1 MRDISST
8 WIEYIHNVLWIQ
20 PTNPFKKPQ
29 AVSTDTQC
37 DEKNSEGAFISY
49 ESMLSSTICSNI
61 NSSYYSCNGWRTA
74 ENEKRCFLRK
84 KTVFC
89 RASLFIFVPSL
100 RITAL
105 GTLKLQTQRTYTD
118 GHKCAM
124 LNILDHWLLAH
135 SIMFGKTHT
144 SSCLEGN
151 FLRIMSGRTHCN
163 LFGRTTK
170 IAPSKMISTNY
181 LVPKKEGWWWSQPPC
196 SLSTSVG

>member
-1 MRDISST
+1 MFFESNPLILSKNLRQSLL
-8 WIEYIHNVLWIQ
+8 IHNVM
-20 PTNPFKKPQ
+20 KKILKERSYLMNLCFHLLFVQ
-29 AVSTDTQC
+29 ISTHHITAATD
-37 DEKNSEGAFISY
+37 DERPKMKKDAFW
-49 ESMLSSTICSNI
+49 
-61 NSSYYSCNGWRTA
+61 G
-74 ENEKRCFLRK
+74 KRLF
-84 KTVFC
+84 FC